1 MNHHSFLRPVELIV
15 GVVVLLSVAS
25 VPVPRKGN
33 VTPLP
38 PLTAGAADRVENLH
52 RQAEEQAR
60 SVASLTE
67 ETRQLSELLRVQQQ
81 AEMAHPPRG
90 THRTA
95 HHPGIVAPHDP
106 TRSDPTPSVGV
117 PRPASPSEG
126 QGL

>member
-1 MNHHSFLRPVELIV
+1 MIQHPYLRPVELIV

-33 VTPLP
+33 VIPIP
-38 PLTAGAADRVENLH
+38 PLTAGATARVENLH
-52 RQAEEQAR
+52 RQTQEQAVD
-60 SVASLTE
+60 VASLTE

-90 THRTA
+90 SHRVVR
-95 HHPGIVAPHDP
+95 HPGIVAPHDP

-117 PRPASPSEG
+117 PRPITP
-126 QGL
+126 Q